1 MTLDPAGS
9 RIGARAEL
17 REKRRKQRRR
27 LVGAGVAAAVVLL
40 VLVTVVLVKN
50 SGGGKDKAGEAVRT
64 QRTLLLQVKGPD
76 GTALASALMAHDPA
90 SGTGVVVL
98 VPQQVLVNVPGGG
111 NVPFGT
117 ALRTSNPTGARNA
130 LSDLMGVTIDG
141 SWVLDSPTFIQLVDQ
156 SGGMQATV
164 DVPVLSGR
172 TVLLQAGAQQ
182 LSGAQA
188 LQFASYLAPGEQE
201 QTRLTRLQAVIE
213 GLLTS
218 LPKDPSNLIK
228 SLGGGSQPSQPAG
241 TVVDLLTG
249 LRADDADDDLQY
261 RTLPVIPIQAGNDEI
276 RLRIDADATR
286 ALVDDVLAQSIPPG
300 SRAEGN
306 RVLVLNGVGTPGLGQ
321 QVREKL
327 VPAGFVFVGS
337 RNAPTF
343 GYLTT
348 QVLVP
353 AATTEAAEIGAR
365 VARALGVPASSVKTS
380 DQIGTIADVVVI
392 IGKDFKAK

>member
-1 MTLDPAGS
+1 MTLDPLGS
-9 RIGARAEL
+9 RVGARAEL

-27 LVGAGVAAAVVLL
+27 LVSAGAAAVAVLL
-40 VLVTVVLVKN
+40 VLVTVVLIKN
-50 SGGGKDKAGEAVRT
+50 SGGGEDKADEAVRT
-64 QRTLLLQVKGPD
+64 QRTLLMQVKGPD
-76 GTALASALMAHDPA
+76 GTAVASALMAHDPA
-90 SGTGVVVL
+90 SDTGVVVL

-141 SWVLDSPTFIQLVDQ
+141 SWVLDSATFSQLVDQ

-172 TVLLQAGAQQ
+172 TVLLQAGAQH

-188 LQFASYLAPGEQE
+188 LLFASYLAAGEQE
-201 QTRLTRLQAVIE
+201 QTRLTRLQTVIE

-218 LPKDPSNLIK
+218 LPKDPEGLIK
-228 SLGGGSQPSQPAG
+228 SLGGGSQPSQSAES
-241 TVVDLLTG
+241 VADLLTG
-249 LRADDADDDLQY
+249 LRADDADDNLQY
-261 RTLPVIPIQAGNDEI
+261 RSLPVIPIQAGNDEI
-276 RLRIDADATR
+276 RLRIDADAVR
-286 ALVDDVLAQSIPPG
+286 ALVDDVLAQSIPEG

-321 QVREKL
+321 QVRAKL

-392 IGKDFKAK
+392 VGKDFKAK